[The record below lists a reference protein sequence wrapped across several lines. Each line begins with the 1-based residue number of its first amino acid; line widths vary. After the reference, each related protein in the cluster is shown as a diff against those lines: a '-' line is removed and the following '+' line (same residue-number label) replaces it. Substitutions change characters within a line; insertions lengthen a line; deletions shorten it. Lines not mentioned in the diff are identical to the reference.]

1 MVVRAHTNRYASA
14 MSYALSP
21 RYRKSDC
28 LGSSN
33 NQLFSHPATAPAR
46 YTRETHPRMAN
57 PTSSP
62 HTRLK
67 SADIPANRTPCKRI
81 DTPGILE
88 SPRRRKKRRSS
99 SRRVQSAPDSV
110 QPPGSPPLRPLPWVP
125 VGKRRRWCTVRTCAL
140 YATQGSH
147 TSILEQRPHTCAHAH
162 RLMFLRST
170 KTTPSTHAHTLP
182 YIVRTMSKA
191 RGPHRGRRILE
202 VKEKVPRQPK
212 PSLLVLCKDSRVRG

>member
-1 MVVRAHTNRYASA
+1 
-14 MSYALSP
+14 
-21 RYRKSDC
+21 
-28 LGSSN
+28 
-33 NQLFSHPATAPAR
+33 
-46 YTRETHPRMAN
+46 MAN

-88 SPRRRKKRRSS
+88 SPRRRKKRRNS

-147 TSILEQRPHTCAHAH
+147 TSILEQRPHTCAHAQAH
-162 RLMFLRST
+162 VLAQHQDHTKHARSHMT
-170 KTTPSTHAHTLP
+170 IHSADD
-182 YIVRTMSKA
+182 
-191 RGPHRGRRILE
+191 
-202 VKEKVPRQPK
+202 VKGAGTSPR
-212 PSLLVLCKDSRVRG
+212 S